1 MDPNRIEWYCRLSSA
16 ASRHSDLRQAAHIGG
31 PGSPAAVAYADG
43 YATLADL
50 RTAHTLACGGV
61 TPDDVN
67 PTIGIL
73 TAEASVRLYGWRRRS
88 GAPNPSPR

>member
-1 MDPNRIEWYCRLSSA
+1 MMTQERISAYCALSSA
-16 ASRHSDLRQAAHIGG
+16 VSRHIDLRTAAHGR

-50 RTAHTLACGGV
+50 RTAHTLACGAA
-61 TPDDVN
+61 PDDVN

-73 TAEASVRLYGWRRRS
+73 TAEASVRRRRQ
-88 GAPNPSPR
+88 GRR